1 MIKVLFLLSVT
12 FIGIYL
18 NVWFLLIVL
27 GNKSKIREKK
37 KALRTPSI
45 SILIPAYNEAK
56 TLARSLKSILKLDY
70 PKSKLDT
77 IVIDN
82 GSTDRTLEVAK
93 RFKKYGI
100 KVLSLPMRGKTKA
113 LNLGLKHAK
122 GELIGVLDADT
133 FVSKRCLKNMIG
145 YFNDKDVGAVTNH
158 VRVASSRKLFPS
170 IQDVEYI
177 FSAFSKKLISLLG
190 ALYIVPGTLSLIR
203 RDLVKKIGFSE
214 DTITEDMDI
223 ALCML
228 KKDYKIVNSIDA
240 ISYTEVPS
248 TFKALLKQRVRW
260 YRGFIQNVRKHSDMI
275 FNRKYPHLGCFILPF
290 SSFFAIFVGIS
301 LTIFLIFGMARNAF
315 FFAKDILYMPV
326 LEKIGM
332 DIGRLSLTSLI
343 AEPYST
349 ITYATIIL
357 GSLIVL
363 IISFKSLKMKIRK
376 RLIVLPLYFFI
387 YYNMI
392 MLFWVIS
399 AFLEFVGWKKK
410 W

>member
-1 MIKVLFLLSVT
+1 MIKVLFLLLVT

-37 KALRTPSI
+37 KATKIPSI

-70 PKSKLDT
+70 PKNKLDT

-82 GSTDRTLEVAK
+82 GSTDGTLEVAK

-100 KVLSLPMRGKTKA
+100 KALRLPTRGKTKA

-122 GELIGVLDADT
+122 GKLIGVLDADT
-133 FVSKRCLKNMIG
+133 FVSKGCLKNMIG
-145 YFNDKDVGAVTNH
+145 YFNDKNVGAVTNH
-158 VRVASSRKLFPS
+158 VRVASSCKLLPS

-190 ALYIVPGTLSLIR
+190 ALYIIPGTLSLIR
-203 RDLVKKIGFSE
+203 RNLVEKIGFSE

-223 ALCML
+223 ALCMI
-228 KKDYKIVNSIDA
+228 KKDYKVVNAIDA
-240 ISYTEVPS
+240 VSYTEVPS
-248 TFKALLKQRVRW
+248 TFKGLLKQRVRW

-290 SSFFAIFVGIS
+290 SSFFAIFVGVS
-301 LTIFLIFGMARNAF
+301 LTIFLLFGMARNVF
-315 FFAKDILYMPV
+315 FFAKDVLYMPI

-332 DIGRLSLTSLI
+332 DIGRVSLVSFI

>member
-1 MIKVLFLLSVT
+1 MIKILFLLSVT

-37 KALRTPSI
+37 KVTRLPSI

-56 TLARSLKSILKLDY
+56 TLYKSLNSVLKLDY
-70 PKSKLDT
+70 PKNKLET

-82 GSTDRTLEVAK
+82 GSTDDTLKVAK
-93 RFKKYGI
+93 KFARFK
-100 KVLSLPMRGKTKA
+100 VRTFRLAVRSKTKA

-133 FVSKRCLKNMIG
+133 FVTKGCLKKMIG
-145 YFNDKDVGAVTNH
+145 HLDDDRVGAVTNH
-158 VRVASSRKLFPS
+158 VKVASPHKLLPS
-170 IQDVEYI
+170 IQEIEYI
-177 FSAFSKKLISLLG
+177 FSAFSKKLISLIG

-203 RDLVKKIGFSE
+203 KDIIEKTGFSE

-228 KKDYKIVNSIDA
+228 KKDYKIVNAIDA
-240 ISYTEVPS
+240 ISYTEVPTS
-248 TFKALLKQRVRW
+248 FRGLLRQRVRW
-260 YRGFIQNVRKHSDMI
+260 YRGFLQNVRKHSDMI
-275 FNRKYPHLGCFILPF
+275 FNKRYPHLGCFILPF
-290 SSFFAIFVGIS
+290 SSFFAIFIGVV
-301 LTIFLIFGMARNAF
+301 LTTLLVFGMIRNVF

-332 DIGRLSLTSLI
+332 SIGNISLVNFI
-343 AEPYST
+343 MEPYST
-349 ITYATIIL
+349 ITYVIIIL
-357 GSLIVL
+357 GSFITLL
-363 IISFKSLKMKIRK
+363 ISFRYLKIKLKK
-376 RLIVLPLYFFI
+376 RLIILPLYFFI
-387 YYNMI
+387 YYNLI
-392 MLFWVIS
+392 MLFWIVS
-399 AFLEFVGWKKK
+399 AFLELIGWKRE